1 MSKVKSTVEVVT
13 ETERRGRPVNPN
25 SARQQRLAAW
35 EAKRAAGIP
44 VKRGRPA
51 ANAPVVKVKGSVLM
65 IVDKAME
72 KSSKKSKTTT
82 AA

>member
-1 MSKVKSTVEVVT
+1 MSEVVKSES
-13 ETERRGRPVNPN
+13 RGRKVNPN

-35 EAKRAAGIP
+35 EAKRSAGIE

-51 ANAPVVKVKGSVLM
+51 KSAPVVKLKDSVLM
-65 IVDKAME
+65 NVNKAME
-72 KSSKKSKTTT
+72 KSSKKKAKK